1 MRLDVKSM
9 RYLAPEDWRVL
20 TAVEMGSRNH
30 EVVPTPLISQIA
42 GLRGGTAAHKCV
54 SNLAK
59 LGLVAKV
66 KNAKYDGYRLTYG
79 GLDYLALHAHLK
91 SSAAYS
97 VGNQIG
103 VGKESDIF
111 VVAAASGTQLV
122 LKIHRLGRV
131 SFRTVKN
138 NRDYLRNRATGSW
151 MYLSRLSAAKEYSVL
166 KALWDNGF
174 PVPKP
179 VAHNRHTVLMEFV
192 DAFPLRQVASVP
204 DPAWLYAELM
214 AMIMKL
220 AKHGLIH
227 GDFNEFNIL
236 IKEEQEEGGGGGGGE
251 GEGEGEK
258 IRLTPILID
267 FPQAVSIDHAEAE
280 MYFHRDVRCIR
291 SFFERKYRFSSDD
304 PGPFFQDAIRQAHGK
319 GSARQGG
326 DAGEPKRLD
335 LETQASGF
343 SKKMVRDWEVYM
355 KETRAKGN
363 EGNEDGNDED
373 EEDEDGQDQD
383 EDDDDDEDEDEAQN
397 GKSVIKP
404 GEVPSGWV

>member
-1 MRLDVKSM
+1 M
-9 RYLAPEDWRVL
+9 
-20 TAVEMGSRNH
+20 
-30 EVVPTPLISQIA
+30 
-42 GLRGGTAAHKCV
+42 
-54 SNLAK
+54 
-59 LGLVAKV
+59 
-66 KNAKYDGYRLTYG
+66 
-79 GLDYLALHAHLK
+79 
-91 SSAAYS
+91 
-97 VGNQIG
+97 GNQIG

-151 MYLSRLSAAKEYSVL
+151 MYLSRLSAAKEYSFL
-166 KALWDNGF
+166 NALWDNGF

-236 IKEEQEEGGGGGGGE
+236 IKEEQEEAE
-251 GEGEGEK
+251 GEGGK

-267 FPQAVSIDHAEAE
+267 FPQAVSIDHADAE
-280 MYFHRDVRCIR
+280 MYFQRDVRCIK

-304 PGPFFQDAIRQAHGK
+304 PGPFFQDAIRQAHGR
-319 GSARQGG
+319 GSARQQ
-326 DAGEPKRLD
+326 GEGESKRLD

-355 KETRAKGN
+355 KGARAKGHARN
-363 EGNEDGNDED
+363 GDGDEEEDDDEVGQDQD
-373 EEDEDGQDQD
+373 EEDEDDND
-383 EDDDDDEDEDEAQN
+383 ENDDDEDEDQN
-397 GKSVIKP
+397 GKSVIKA
-404 GEVPSGWV
+404 GEIPNGWV